1 MRSGLP
7 AVAGSGFG
15 TCRRLGGRSIIDSFN
30 SSDHPVSS
38 PLVPLVPLVL
48 SQGSPDPRR
57 PGRRDGPP
65 DLEELWRDLNR
76 RLTGLLGGKKNTPRE
91 GSGGGS
97 GLPSGRSTAAIA
109 GIVLGVVVAIWL
121 ASGFFIVQE
130 GQTGVILQFGRYKSM
145 TGAGIQW
152 RLPYPFQ
159 SAEIV
164 NVSGVRTVEVGYSG
178 SLRTKVPHESL
189 MLTDDENIIDVQM
202 AVQYRIKDAPE
213 FLFNNRSPDEAVK
226 QSAETALREV
236 VGRSKMD
243 TVLYEGREQVA
254 NQVALLAQQILDRY
268 QTGILISSVTIQNAQ
283 PPEQVQAAFDDAV
296 KAGQDRERAKNEG
309 QAYAND
315 VIPRARGNASRLLQ
329 EADGYKQRVMA
340 TAEGDASRFG
350 QVVVEYAKAP
360 AVTRERM
367 YLDTMQDIYANAVK
381 VVVESKAGSNN
392 LLMLPLDKLLQQA
405 SQEAARAAAMA
416 QQSST
421 SGGTAALPGSTT
433 PTGTSAAAATDVD
446 PRSREGLRSRDRDLR

>member
-1 MRSGLP
+1 M
-7 AVAGSGFG
+7 
-15 TCRRLGGRSIIDSFN
+15 FN
-30 SSDHPVSS
+30 FFSAAPVHI
-38 PLVPLVPLVL
+38 PLVPFGPLVH
-48 SQGSPDPRR
+48 SEGGPDPRR

-76 RLTGLLGGKKNTPRE
+76 RLTGLLGGKKNGPPRE
-91 GSGGGS
+91 GPGSGP

-109 GIVLGVVVAIWL
+109 GIVLGVVFAIWL

-130 GQTGVILQFGRYKSM
+130 GQTGVVLQFGRYKSM
-145 TGAGIQW
+145 TTAGIQW

-164 NVSGVRTVEVGYSG
+164 NLSGVRTVEVGYSG

-202 AVQYRIKDAPE
+202 AVQYRIKDAPDY
-213 FLFNNRSPDEAVK
+213 LFNNRSPDEAVK

-236 VGRSKMD
+236 VGRSQMD

-254 NQVALLAQQILDRY
+254 NQVASLAQKILDRY
-268 QTGILISSVTIQNAQ
+268 RTGVLISSVTIQNAQ

-329 EADGYKQRVMA
+329 EADGYKQRVIV

-350 QVVVEYAKAP
+350 QVVTEYAKAP

-367 YLDTMQDIYANAVK
+367 YLDTMQEIYANAVK
-381 VVVESKAGSNN
+381 VVVEARGGSN

-405 SQEAARAAAMA
+405 SQEAARAAALA

-421 SGGTAALPGSTT
+421 SGGP
-433 PTGTSAAAATDVD
+433 AAATGSATSSPVGAPAATSTDVD
-446 PRSREGLRSRDRDLR
+446 PRSREGLRSRDRDTR

>member
-1 MRSGLP
+1 MKTSLD
-7 AVAGSGFG
+7 A
-15 TCRRLGGRSIIDSFN
+15 
-30 SSDHPVSS
+30 
-38 PLVPLVPLVL
+38 LVPLVY
-48 SQGSPDPRR
+48 SEGGPDNRR

-76 RLTGLLGGKKNTPRE
+76 RLTTLLGGRKGQPPRE
-91 GSGGGS
+91 PATGGP
-97 GLPSGRSTAAIA
+97 GLPSGSNRSTAAIA
-109 GIVLGVVVAIWL
+109 GIVIAVVVAIWL

-152 RLPYPFQ
+152 RLPYPIQ
-159 SAEIV
+159 SSEIV
-164 NVSGVRTVEVGYSG
+164 NLSGVRTVEVGYSG

-202 AVQYRIKDAPE
+202 AVQYRLKDAPE
-213 FLFNNRSPDEAVK
+213 YLFNNRSPDEAVK
-226 QSAETALREV
+226 QSAETAIREV

-243 TVLYEGREQVA
+243 LVLYEGREQVA
-254 NQVALLAQQILDRY
+254 IQVANLAQQILDRY
-268 QTGILISSVTIQNAQ
+268 QTGILISNVTIQNAQ

-329 EADGYKQRVMA
+329 EADGYKQRVIA

-350 QVVVEYAKAP
+350 LVVAEYAKAP
-360 AVTRERM
+360 VVTRERM

-381 VVVESKAGSNN
+381 VVVDAKAGSN
-392 LLMLPLDKLLQQA
+392 LLMLPLDKLVQQA
-405 SQEAARAAAMA
+405 AQESARAAAA

-421 SGGTAALPGSTT
+421 NSGSGAASTS
-433 PTGTSAAAATDVD
+433 PTGAPSVSTGADID
-446 PRSREGLRSRDRDLR
+446 PRSREGLRSRERDTR

>member
-1 MRSGLP
+1 VAPPRDEQATIEPSHPFSDLLVKTPRAPLFPIARSE
-7 AVAGSGFG
+7 
-15 TCRRLGGRSIIDSFN
+15 GGP
-30 SSDHPVSS
+30 DH
-38 PLVPLVPLVL
+38 
-48 SQGSPDPRR
+48 RR

-76 RLTGLLGGKKNTPRE
+76 RLSNLLGGRKNQAPRDP
-91 GSGGGS
+91 STGGGAE
-97 GLPSGRSTAAIA
+97 LPPGAGRSTAAIA
-109 GIVLGVVVAIWL
+109 GIVIAIVVALWL

-152 RLPYPFQ
+152 RLPYPIQ
-159 SAEIV
+159 SREIV
-164 NVSGVRTVEVGYSG
+164 NLSGVRTVEVGYSG

-202 AVQYRIKDAPE
+202 AVQYRLKDAPE
-213 FLFNNRSPDEAVK
+213 YLFNNRNPDEAVK
-226 QSAETALREV
+226 QSAETAIREV
-236 VGRSKMD
+236 VGRSMMD

-254 NQVALLAQQILDRY
+254 IQVANLAQQILDRY
-268 QTGILISSVTIQNAQ
+268 RTGILISNVTIQNAQ

-329 EADGYKQRVMA
+329 EADGYKQRVIA

-350 QVVVEYAKAP
+350 QVVAEYAKAP
-360 AVTRERM
+360 AVTRQRM
-367 YLDTMQDIYANAVK
+367 YLDTMQEIYANAVK
-381 VVVESKAGSNN
+381 VVVETKAGSN
-392 LLMLPLDKLLQQA
+392 LLMLPLDKLVQQA
-405 SQEAARAAAMA
+405 AQESARAAAA
-416 QQSST
+416 QQSSAN
-421 SGGTAALPGSTT
+421 SGSGPVPSSAT
-433 PTGTSAAAATDVD
+433 PTATPSVSTGADVD
-446 PRSREGLRSRDRDLR
+446 PRSREGLRSRDRDSR